1 MEEIRTKIDD
11 VLDFIEDRR
20 VTTAGEVSS
29 QVGVDRDMLDV
40 FIEILKNNR
49 LIEVKYVIMGPL
61 LYVGEETVIHE

>member
-20 VTTAGEVSS
+20 VTTVKEVSS
-29 QVGVDRDMLDV
+29 QVGVDRDRLDF
-40 FIEILKNNR
+40 FIEILENNR